1 MDCRF
6 QKALGRGKEMSDIF
20 LGIAWIKGTIAWL
33 LTVYY
38 AFLS

>member
-6 QKALGRGKEMSDIF
+6 RKPLGRGQEMSNIF
-20 LGIAWIKGTIAWL
+20 LGIAWITGTIAWL
-33 LTVYY
+33 LMVYY